1 MNLDIGS
8 LKDVN
13 RLVEEI
19 ARESEILRTTA
30 RSNAQVSVQLLDTA
44 KNLKSTIRIMEETMQ
59 ALATSEERLA
69 EGVAKSLLRVLERAL
84 QVKDRLE
91 EFSESQHERAD
102 GGGRNSGRQISFD
115 NIWGDK

>member
-69 EGVAKSLLRVLERAL
+69 EGVAKSMLRVLERAIEI
-84 QVKDRLE
+84 QERVT
-91 EFSESQHERAD
+91 EFSEESDRTD
-102 GGGRNSGRQISFD
+102 GGKGGPGKQISFD
-115 NIWGDK
+115 NIWGEK